1 MNIKNIA
8 TLMVVSLLVATSCGR
23 TVNPELT
30 DERLQEIVASL
41 PDHIINLDSVY
52 YTTEYYHAWQDAIDV
67 PSDGLCDI
75 GSEEDLWYLVC
86 GNDPCESHSGK
97 LDHMSVKADTAYV
110 DFKIIHR
117 GGNETPHT
125 LKLVVRNTQWVIAD
139 YDQTLTMLHNYLIEQ
154 RAYLQSDEFKERAE
168 SILNGP
174 KASDDWKECVRREL
188 KTIESYFS
196 DNAFNGGNTAVIHQV
211 DSSMIDPFYVTNN
224 PHTFRIADT
233 QTVTGMGG
241 QYSVSWYVDTEEWDF
256 DPETN
261 HIFSKIEFKKGDT
274 VLGTFVDD
282 EGWSY
287 FGVENSKAIM
297 FKSFMIDNN
306 CSALVFRGG
315 AYAAGVPNLTF
326 FVICGDQVKLVYN
339 KEYFIG
345 KVDNNSITIQK
356 DYQGPE
362 LGTIAIS
369 DGHITIVSNE
379 YPTGKIIF

>member
-8 TLMVVSLLVATSCGR
+8 ALMAVSLLVAACSGR

-30 DERLQEIVASL
+30 DERLQEFVSCL
-41 PDHIINLDSVY
+41 PDHIINLDSAY
-52 YTTEYYHAWQDAIDV
+52 YTSEYYHAWQDAIDI
-67 PSDGLCDI
+67 PSDGLCGI
-75 GSEEDLWYLVC
+75 GSEECLCYLVC

-97 LDHMSVKADTAYV
+97 LDRMSVKADTAYA

-117 GGNETPHT
+117 GGDESPHT
-125 LKLVVRNTQWVIAD
+125 LKLVVRDAQWVIAD
-139 YDQTLTMLHNYLIEQ
+139 YDQTLTMLQNYVKEQ

-168 SILNGP
+168 SILNDP
-174 KASDDWKECVRREL
+174 KASDDWKECVRRDL

-196 DNAFNGGNTAVIHQV
+196 DNAANG
-211 DSSMIDPFYVTNN
+211 DIDPFYVTNN
-224 PHTFRIADT
+224 PHTFRLADT
-233 QTVTGMGG
+233 QTVTGMRG

-261 HIFSKIEFKKGDT
+261 HIFAKIEFKKGDT

-297 FKSFMIDNN
+297 FKSFMIDND
-306 CSALVFRGG
+306 CAALVFRGG
-315 AYAAGVPNLTF
+315 AYAAGVPNLTI
-326 FVICGDQVKLVYN
+326 FVICGDKVKLVYN

-345 KVDNNSITIQK
+345 KVDNNKITIQK

-362 LGTIAIS
+362 LGTITLS

>member
-1 MNIKNIA
+1 MKNIA
-8 TLMVVSLLVATSCGR
+8 ALMVFSLLVATSCGR

-30 DERLQEIVASL
+30 DERLQEIVSSL

-52 YTTEYYHAWQDAIDV
+52 YTSEYYHAWQDAIDV
-67 PSDGLCDI
+67 PSDGLCGI
-75 GSEEDLWYLVC
+75 GSEECLWYLVC

-97 LDHMSVKADTAYV
+97 LDRMSVKADTAYV
-110 DFKIIHR
+110 DFKITHR
-117 GGNETPHT
+117 GGDESPHT
-125 LKLVVRNTQWVIAD
+125 LKLVVRDAKWVIAD
-139 YDQTLTMLHNYLIEQ
+139 YDQTLAMLHNYVKEQ
-154 RAYLQSDEFKERAE
+154 RAYLQSNEFKASAE
-168 SILNGP
+168 SILNDP
-174 KASDDWKECVRREL
+174 EASDDWKECVRREL
-188 KTIESYFS
+188 KTIERYFS
-196 DNAFNGGNTAVIHQV
+196 DNAANG
-211 DSSMIDPFYVTNN
+211 DIDPFYVTNN
-224 PHTFRIADT
+224 PHIFRIADT
-233 QTVTGMGG
+233 QTVTGLGG

-274 VLGTFVDD
+274 ILGTFVDD

-297 FKSFMIDNN
+297 FKQFTIDND

-315 AYAAGVPNLTF
+315 AYAAGVPNLTI
-326 FVICGDQVKLVYN
+326 FVICGDKVKLVYN

-345 KVDNNSITIQK
+345 KVDNNRITIQK

-362 LGTIAIS
+362 LGTITMS
-369 DGHITIVSNE
+369 GGHITIVSNE

>member
-1 MNIKNIA
+1 MGIKNIA
-8 TLMVVSLLVATSCGR
+8 ALMAVSILAAACSGR

-30 DERLQEIVASL
+30 DERLQEIVSRL
-41 PDHIINLDSVY
+41 PDHIINLVSAY

-67 PSDGLCDI
+67 PSDGLCGI
-75 GSEEDLWYLVC
+75 GSEERLWYLVC

-97 LDHMSVKADTAYV
+97 LDRMSVKADTAYV

-125 LKLVVRNTQWVIAD
+125 LKLVVRDAQWVIAD
-139 YDQTLTMLHNYLIEQ
+139 YDQTLTMLQNYHKEQ

-168 SILNGP
+168 SILNDP
-174 KASDDWKECVRREL
+174 KASDDWKECVRRDL

-196 DNAFNGGNTAVIHQV
+196 DNAANG
-211 DSSMIDPFYVTNN
+211 DMDPFYVTNN

-233 QTVTGMGG
+233 QSVSGMGG

-297 FKSFMIDNN
+297 FKSFMIDND
-306 CSALVFRGG
+306 CVALVFRGG
-315 AYAAGVPNLTF
+315 AYAAGVPNLTI
-326 FVICGDQVKLVYN
+326 FVICGDKVKLVFN

-362 LGTIAIS
+362 LGTITLS

>member
-1 MNIKNIA
+1 MTKYMNIKSIA
-8 TLMVVSLLVATSCGR
+8 ALMSVSLLFAASCGR
-23 TVNPELT
+23 TVKPELT
-30 DERLQEIVASL
+30 DERLQEFVASL

-52 YTTEYYHAWQDAIDV
+52 YTTEYYNAWQDAINV

-75 GSEEDLWYLVC
+75 GSEECLLYLVC

-97 LDHMSVKADTAYV
+97 LDQMSVKADTAYV
-110 DFKIIHR
+110 DFRIIHR
-117 GGNETPHT
+117 GGDETPHT
-125 LKLVVRNTQWVIAD
+125 LKLVVRNAQWVIAD

-154 RAYLQSDEFKERAE
+154 RAYLQSDEFKKRAE
-168 SILNGP
+168 SILNDP

-188 KTIESYFS
+188 KTIENYFS
-196 DNAFNGGNTAVIHQV
+196 DNGA
-211 DSSMIDPFYVTNN
+211 IDPFYVTND

-233 QTVTGMGG
+233 QSVSGMGG

-261 HIFSKIEFKKGDT
+261 HIFSKIEFKKGNT
-274 VLGTFVDD
+274 VLASFVDD

-287 FGVENSKAIM
+287 FGVENSKTIM
-297 FKSFMIDNN
+297 FKQFTIDND
-306 CSALVFRGG
+306 CTALVFRGG
-315 AYAAGVPNLTF
+315 AYAAGVPKLTI

-345 KVDNNSITIQK
+345 KVDNNRITIQK

-362 LGTIAIS
+362 SGTITIS
-369 DGHITIVSNE
+369 GGHIKIVSNE
-379 YPTGKIIF
+379 YPTGKIIY

>member
-8 TLMVVSLLVATSCGR
+8 ALMVVSLLVATGCGR

-30 DERLQEIVASL
+30 DERLQEFVSSL

-52 YTTEYYHAWQDAIDV
+52 YTTEYYNAWQDAINV

-75 GSEEDLWYLVC
+75 GSEECLWYLVC
-86 GNDPCESHSGK
+86 GNDPCKSHSGK
-97 LDHMSVKADTAYV
+97 LDRMSVKTDTAYV
-110 DFKIIHR
+110 DFKIIHS

-125 LKLVVRNTQWVIAD
+125 LKLVVRDSQWVIAD
-139 YDQTLTMLHNYLIEQ
+139 YDQTLTMLHNYVKEQ

-168 SILNGP
+168 SILNDP

-188 KTIESYFS
+188 KTIENYFS
-196 DNAFNGGNTAVIHQV
+196 DNGAIG
-211 DSSMIDPFYVTNN
+211 SFYVTND
-224 PHTFRIADT
+224 PHAFRIADT
-233 QTVTGMGG
+233 QSVSGMGG

-274 VLGTFVDD
+274 VLGTFVDH

-297 FKSFMIDNN
+297 FKSFMIDYD
-306 CSALVFRGG
+306 CAALVFRGG
-315 AYAAGVPNLTF
+315 AYAAGVPKLTI
-326 FVICGDQVKLVYN
+326 FVISGNEVKLVYN

-345 KVDNNSITIQK
+345 KVDNNRITIQK

-362 LGTIAIS
+362 LGTIIMS
-369 DGHITIVSNE
+369 GGHITIVSNE

>member
-1 MNIKNIA
+1 MSIKNIA
-8 TLMVVSLLVATSCGR
+8 ALMAVSLLVAACCGR

-30 DERLQEIVASL
+30 DERLQEFVSSL

-67 PSDGLCDI
+67 PSDGLCGI
-75 GSEEDLWYLVC
+75 GSEECLWYLVC

-97 LDHMSVKADTAYV
+97 LDQMSVKADTAYA

-117 GGNETPHT
+117 GGDESPHT
-125 LKLVVRNTQWVIAD
+125 LKLVVRDAQWVIAD
-139 YDQTLTMLHNYLIEQ
+139 YDQTLSMLHNYVKEQ

-168 SILNGP
+168 SILNDP
-174 KASDDWKECVRREL
+174 KASDDWKECVRRDL

-196 DNAFNGGNTAVIHQV
+196 DNTDNAANV
-211 DSSMIDPFYVTNN
+211 DIDPFYVTNN
-224 PHTFRIADT
+224 PHTFRLADT
-233 QTVTGMGG
+233 QTVTGMENGN
-241 QYSVSWYVDTEEWDF
+241 YSVSWYVDTEEWDF

-297 FKSFMIDNN
+297 FKSIMIDND
-306 CSALVFRGG
+306 CAALVFRGG
-315 AYAAGVPNLTF
+315 AYAAGVPNLTI
-326 FVICGDQVKLVYN
+326 FVICGDHVKLVYN

-345 KVDNNSITIQK
+345 KVDNNRITIQK

-362 LGTIAIS
+362 LGTITLS